1 MLHAMQM
8 DTGKQKGGI
17 LEVKVL
23 VYNCFLLLDALGAS
37 NNRKQCVALPC
48 LRCELEL
55 KKCSA
60 LEECKWKGKIL
71 VVFDQERHPEQILSV
86 NKRR

>member
-1 MLHAMQM
+1 MLHVMQM

-23 VYNCFLLLDALGAS
+23 VYNCFLLLD
-37 NNRKQCVALPC
+37 ALPC